1 MSTFAVIE
9 RQIQIIAKVQG
20 KHIAPL
26 TGGLVLLD
34 SGLDSM
40 SLAILVGRLEDELGV
55 DPFAEADD
63 QAFPTTLGDLVT
75 FYDRAIE
82 ARNQP

>member
-1 MSTFAVIE
+1 MSTLAVIE

-20 KHIAPL
+20 RHIAPL
-26 TGGLVLLD
+26 TSDLVLLD

-63 QAFPTTLGDLVT
+63 QAFPTTLGELVS
-75 FYDRAIE
+75 FYDRAID
-82 ARNQP
+82 AQNHP